1 MQRGIRHHIRAG
13 GSPAMRILPADLLVI
28 ATSMLSQVV
37 TAVATQ
43 LDILDDLARMHANL
57 QHERTEFVDSVNRD
71 LEGI

>member
-1 MQRGIRHHIRAG
+1 MSRGIRHLIRAG
-13 GSPAMRILPADLLVI
+13 GSPAMQVLPADLLVI

-43 LDILDDLARMHANL
+43 LDILDDLARMHANR
-57 QHERTEFVDSVNRD
+57 QHERTEFIDSVHTD